1 MNAFMN
7 FFARTEQDY
16 KDIGCGEL
24 EQLLSGKDSG
34 LANLIDVRTEGEHAS
49 GHIPDSLNI
58 NLMSPGF
65 VARLDQL
72 DRDATYY
79 VYCASGNRSR
89 TACSQMTQMG
99 FKEVYNVKMG
109 MMGWAGAIE

>member
-24 EQLLSGKDSG
+24 EQLISEKGVEQV
-34 LANLIDVRTEGEHAS
+34 NLIDVRTEGEHVS
-49 GHIPDSLNI
+49 GHIPNSLHI

-65 VARLDQL
+65 VSRLDQL
-72 DRDATYY
+72 NKEQAYY
-79 VYCASGNRSR
+79 IYCASGNRSR
-89 TACSQMTQMG
+89 TACSQMMQMG

-109 MMGWAGAIE
+109 MMGWAGNIE

>member
-7 FFARTEQDY
+7 FFAKTEQDY

-24 EQLLSGKDSG
+24 EQLIAEKGSGHVK
-34 LANLIDVRTEGEHAS
+34 LIDVRTEGEHVS

-65 VARLDQL
+65 VAGLDDL
-72 DRDATYY
+72 DRNIPYY
-79 VYCASGNRSR
+79 IYCASGNRSR
-89 TACSQMTQMG
+89 TACGQMKQMG

>member
-16 KDIGCGEL
+16 EDIGCGEL
-24 EQLLSGKDSG
+24 EQLITEKGMEYV
-34 LANLIDVRTEGEHAS
+34 NLIDVRTEGEHVS
-49 GHIPDSLNI
+49 GHIPNSLNV

-65 VARLDQL
+65 VPRLDQL
-72 DRDATYY
+72 DRDQAYY

-89 TACSQMTQMG
+89 TACSQMKQMG
-99 FKEVYNVKMG
+99 FNKVYNVKMG
-109 MMGWAGAIE
+109 MMGWAGDIE